1 MSSLDRILIAFLML
15 TSLLIAPAMLVS
27 SPYRGGPGLAVIPPW
42 ANIDQTLANAGL
54 REIAPYRAP
63 FGILVEASA
72 HADLSELRANG
83 VWTLFDGTL
92 IASICGVENA

>member
-54 REIAPYRAP
+54 REIAPYRPLSGFWSRQAHTRI
-63 FGILVEASA
+63 FLNYGQMASGPCSTG
-72 HADLSELRANG
+72 L
-83 VWTLFDGTL
+83 
-92 IASICGVENA
+92 